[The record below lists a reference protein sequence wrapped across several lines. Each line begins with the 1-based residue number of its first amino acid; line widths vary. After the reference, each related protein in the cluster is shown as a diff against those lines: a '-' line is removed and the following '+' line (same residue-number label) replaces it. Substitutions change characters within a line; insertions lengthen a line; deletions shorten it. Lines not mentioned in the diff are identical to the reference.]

1 MLVNL
6 YQKDLL
12 KQIRKHSMATPG
24 YAALYRVP
32 GAQQS
37 GSQDK
42 PVDNVVG
49 EDKAPTMGL
58 YSPGTPMEV
67 QSPGQPQR
75 LFDPSRARYA
85 AGGLT
90 GVFEEKEVSDDPGYR
105 AYEEG
110 GIVIPELQAAQ
121 DAGMPIDMINRDEDF
136 DNDAAEEMPDID
148 VVSDEIEQAMKVDVD
163 TSMLSMDDETIL
175 EQALEDYPQLMDII
189 PKMLM
194 AAQPNMVGG
203 VEEFTGEGEVEGPG
217 TGTSDSVPA
226 MLSDGEFV
234 ITAKAVKQIGV
245 DKLRKM
251 MKKAE
256 DDYDKDMNIQEEQ
269 QMEDAPSD
277 VMSAAYGGLLNNP
290 YK

>member
-1 MLVNL
+1 
-6 YQKDLL
+6 
-12 KQIRKHSMATPG
+12 MATPG

-42 PVDNVVG
+42 PIDNVVG

-90 GVFEEKEVSDDPGYR
+90 GAFEEKEVSDDPGYR

>member
-1 MLVNL
+1 
-6 YQKDLL
+6 
-12 KQIRKHSMATPG
+12 MATPG

-42 PVDNVVG
+42 LVDNVVG

-58 YSPGTPMEV
+58 YSAATPREV
-67 QSPGQPQR
+67 QGPGQPQR

-85 AGGLT
+85 AGGLSSALD
-90 GVFEEKEVSDDPGYR
+90 EKIVDDPGYR
-105 AYEEG
+105 AYEDG
-110 GIVIPELQAAQ
+110 GIVIPELQGAQ
-121 DAGMPIDMINRDEDF
+121 DAGMPVDLLEQENEEPSQQDMVMP
-136 DNDAAEEMPDID
+136 DNMMMMNEEMDMPEID
-148 VVSDEIEQAMKVDVD
+148 VDVD
-163 TSMLSMDDETIL
+163 TSMLSSDEENIL
-175 EQALEDYPQLMDII
+175 ENAMQQFPELLNII
-189 PKMLM
+189 PKMLV
-194 AAQPNMVGG
+194 ATEGTQ
-203 VEEFTGEGEVEGPG
+203 EFTGEGEVEGPG

-256 DDYDKDMNIQEEQ
+256 DDYDNDMNVQEEQ

-277 VMSAAYGGLLNNP
+277 IMSAAYGGLLNNP

>member
-42 PVDNVVG
+42 PIDNVVG

-90 GVFEEKEVSDDPGYR
+90 GAFAEKEVSDDPGYR

-110 GIVIPELQAAQ
+110 GIVIPELQTAQ
-121 DAGMPIDMINRDEDF
+121 DAGMPVDMLAQDEEPGQQDMVMP
-136 DNDAAEEMPDID
+136 DNMMMMNEEMDMPEVD
-148 VVSDEIEQAMKVDVD
+148 VDVD
-163 TSMLSMDDETIL
+163 TSMLSSDEEMIL
-175 EQALEDYPQLMDII
+175 ENAMQQFPELLNII
-189 PKMLM
+189 PKMLV
-194 AAQPNMVGG
+194 ATGG
-203 VEEFTGEGEVEGPG
+203 TKEFTGEGEVEGPG

-269 QMEDAPSD
+269 QMESAPSD

>member
-42 PVDNVVG
+42 PIDNVVG

-136 DNDAAEEMPDID
+136 DNDVAEEMPDID

-217 TGTSDSVPA
+217 TGTSDSIPA

-234 ITAKAVKQIGV
+234 FTAKSVKQIGV

>member
-1 MLVNL
+1 
-6 YQKDLL
+6 
-12 KQIRKHSMATPG
+12 MATPG

-90 GVFEEKEVSDDPGYR
+90 GAFEEKEVSDDPGYR

-290 YK
+290 YKQALQIELP

>member
-1 MLVNL
+1 
-6 YQKDLL
+6 
-12 KQIRKHSMATPG
+12 MATPG
-24 YAALYRVP
+24 YTALYRVP

-85 AGGLT
+85 AGGLSSALD
-90 GVFEEKEVSDDPGYR
+90 EKIVDDPGYR
-105 AYEEG
+105 AYEDG
-110 GIVIPELQAAQ
+110 GIVIPELQGAQ
-121 DAGMPIDMINRDEDF
+121 DAGMPVDLLAQDEAEKQE
-136 DNDAAEEMPDID
+136 DNMEEMAAEEMPDMEMENEDIMD
-148 VVSDEIEQAMKVDVD
+148 DMEVNVD
-163 TSMLSMDDETIL
+163 TSMLTAEDE
-175 EQALEDYPQLMDII
+175 EVLEDAIESFPELMNII
-189 PKMLM
+189 PKMLV
-194 AAQPNMVGG
+194 ATQPNMVGG
-203 VEEFTGEGEVEGPG
+203 TEEFTGEGEVEGPG

-256 DDYDKDMNIQEEQ
+256 DDYDKDMNVQEEQ
-269 QMEDAPSD
+269 QMEDASSD
-277 VMSAAYGGLLNNP
+277 IMSAAYGGLLNNP

>member
-1 MLVNL
+1 
-6 YQKDLL
+6 
-12 KQIRKHSMATPG
+12 MATPG

-42 PVDNVVG
+42 PIDNVVG

-85 AGGLT
+85 AGGIT
-90 GVFEEKEVSDDPGYR
+90 GLFEEKEVSDDPGYR

-110 GIVIPELQAAQ
+110 GIVIPELQSAQ
-121 DAGMPIDMINRDEDF
+121 DAGMPVDMLAQDEEPGQQDMVMP
-136 DNDAAEEMPDID
+136 DNMMMMNEEMDMPEVD
-148 VVSDEIEQAMKVDVD
+148 VDVD
-163 TSMLSMDDETIL
+163 TSMLSSDEEMIL
-175 EQALEDYPQLMDII
+175 ENAMQQFPELLNII
-189 PKMLM
+189 PKMLV
-194 AAQPNMVGG
+194 ATGG
-203 VEEFTGEGEVEGPG
+203 TKEFTGEGEVEGPG

-277 VMSAAYGGLLNNP
+277 VMSAAYGGLMKNP

>member
-1 MLVNL
+1 
-6 YQKDLL
+6 
-12 KQIRKHSMATPG
+12 MATPG

-42 PVDNVVG
+42 PIDNVTG

-90 GVFEEKEVSDDPGYR
+90 GAFAEKEVSDDPGYR

-110 GIVIPELQAAQ
+110 GIVIPELQTAQETGMPVDMLAQ
-121 DAGMPIDMINRDEDF
+121 DESDMRKNEMEEMSD
-136 DNDAAEEMPDID
+136 EEMPDMEVESEDILD
-148 VVSDEIEQAMKVDVD
+148 DMEVNVD
-163 TSMLSMDDETIL
+163 TSMLTAKDE
-175 EQALEDYPQLMDII
+175 EVLEDAIESFPELMEII
-189 PKMLM
+189 PKMLV
-194 AAQPNMVGG
+194 ATGSVK
-203 VEEFTGEGEVEGPG
+203 EFTGEGEVEGPG

-256 DDYDKDMNIQEEQ
+256 DDYDKDMNVQEEQ
-269 QMEDAPSD
+269 QMEDAPKD
-277 VMSAAYGGLLNNP
+277 IMSAAYGGLMKNP

>member
-1 MLVNL
+1 
-6 YQKDLL
+6 
-12 KQIRKHSMATPG
+12 MATPG
-24 YAALYRVP
+24 YTALYRVP

-58 YSPGTPMEV
+58 YSPGTPREV

-85 AGGLT
+85 AGGLSSALD
-90 GVFEEKEVSDDPGYR
+90 EKIVDDPGYR
-105 AYEEG
+105 AYEDG
-110 GIVIPELQAAQ
+110 GIVIPELQGAQ
-121 DAGMPIDMINRDEDF
+121 DAGMPVDLLAQDEAEEQE
-136 DNDAAEEMPDID
+136 DNMEKMSAEEMPDMEMENEDIMD
-148 VVSDEIEQAMKVDVD
+148 DMEVNVD
-163 TSMLSMDDETIL
+163 TSMLTAEDE
-175 EQALEDYPQLMDII
+175 EVLEDAIESFPELMNII
-189 PKMLM
+189 PKMLV
-194 AAQPNMVGG
+194 ATQPNMVGG
-203 VEEFTGEGEVEGPG
+203 TEEFTGEGEVEGPG

-256 DDYDKDMNIQEEQ
+256 DDYDKDMNVQEEQ
-269 QMEDAPSD
+269 QMEDAPKD
-277 VMSAAYGGLLNNP
+277 VMSAAYGGLMKNP

>member
-1 MLVNL
+1 
-6 YQKDLL
+6 
-12 KQIRKHSMATPG
+12 MATPG

-42 PVDNVVG
+42 PVENVVG
-49 EDKAPTMGL
+49 EEKAPTMDL
-58 YSPGTPMEV
+58 YSAATPREV
-67 QSPGQPQR
+67 QGPGQPQR

-85 AGGLT
+85 AGGLSSALD
-90 GVFEEKEVSDDPGYR
+90 EKIVDDPGYR
-105 AYEEG
+105 AYEDG
-110 GIVIPELQAAQ
+110 GIVIPELQGAQ
-121 DAGMPIDMINRDEDF
+121 DAGMPVDLLAQDEAEKQE
-136 DNDAAEEMPDID
+136 DNMEEMAAEEMPDMEMENEDIMD
-148 VVSDEIEQAMKVDVD
+148 DMEVNVD
-163 TSMLSMDDETIL
+163 TSMLTAEDE
-175 EQALEDYPQLMDII
+175 EVLEDAIESFPELMNII
-189 PKMLM
+189 PKMLV
-194 AAQPNMVGG
+194 ATQPNMVGG
-203 VEEFTGEGEVEGPG
+203 TEEFTGEGEVEGPG

-256 DDYDKDMNIQEEQ
+256 DDYDKDMNVQEEQ
-269 QMEDAPSD
+269 QMEDASSD
-277 VMSAAYGGLLNNP
+277 IMSAAYGGLLNNP

>member
-37 GSQDK
+37 GSRDK

-90 GVFEEKEVSDDPGYR
+90 GAFEEKEVSDDPGYR

>member
-1 MLVNL
+1 
-6 YQKDLL
+6 
-12 KQIRKHSMATPG
+12 MATPG

-49 EDKAPTMGL
+49 EEKAPTMGL
-58 YSPGTPMEV
+58 YSAATPMEV

-90 GVFEEKEVSDDPGYR
+90 GAFAEKEISDDPGYR

-121 DAGMPIDMINRDEDF
+121 DAGMPVDLLSQEDEEPNQQDMVMP
-136 DNDAAEEMPDID
+136 DNMMMMNEEMDMPEVD
-148 VVSDEIEQAMKVDVD
+148 VDVD
-163 TSMLSMDDETIL
+163 TSMLSSDEEMIL
-175 EQALEDYPQLMDII
+175 ENAMQQFPELLNII
-189 PKMLM
+189 PKMLL
-194 AAQPNMVGG
+194 ATEQPNMVGG

-256 DDYDKDMNIQEEQ
+256 DDYDKDMNVQEEQ
-269 QMEDAPSD
+269 QMEPGSREDI
-277 VMSAAYGGLLNNP
+277 MSAAYGGLLNNP

>member
-1 MLVNL
+1 
-6 YQKDLL
+6 
-12 KQIRKHSMATPG
+12 MATPG

-42 PVDNVVG
+42 LVDNVVG
-49 EDKAPTMGL
+49 EEKAPTMGL
-58 YSPGTPMEV
+58 YSAATPMEV

-75 LFDPSRARYA
+75 LFDSSRARYA

-90 GVFEEKEVSDDPGYR
+90 GAFAEKEIADDPGYR
-105 AYEEG
+105 AYEDG
-110 GIVIPELQAAQ
+110 GIVIPELQMAQ
-121 DAGMPIDMINRDEDF
+121 EAGMPIDMLAQDEEVEENF
-136 DNDAAEEMPDID
+136 DNDMAEEMPDID
-148 VVSDEIEQAMKVDVD
+148 VVSDEIEQAMDVKID
-163 TSMLSMDDETIL
+163 SSMLSSNDETIL
-175 EQALEDYPQLMDII
+175 EKAIEDYPELMDII
-189 PKMLM
+189 PKILV
-194 AAQPNMVGG
+194 ATQQPSMVDG

-217 TGTSDSVPA
+217 TGTSDSIPA

-256 DDYDKDMNIQEEQ
+256 DDYDKDMNVQEEQ

-277 VMSAAYGGLLNNP
+277 IMSAAYGGLLNNP

>member
-1 MLVNL
+1 
-6 YQKDLL
+6 
-12 KQIRKHSMATPG
+12 MATPG

-42 PVDNVVG
+42 PVENVVG
-49 EDKAPTMGL
+49 EEKAPTMGL

-85 AGGLT
+85 AGGLSSAL
-90 GVFEEKEVSDDPGYR
+90 EEKILDDPGYR
-105 AYEEG
+105 AYEDG
-110 GIVIPELQAAQ
+110 GIVIPELQGAQ
-121 DAGMPIDMINRDEDF
+121 DAGMPVDLLAQDEAEEQE
-136 DNDAAEEMPDID
+136 DNMEEMAAEEMPDM
-148 VVSDEIEQAMKVDVD
+148 EMKNEDIMDDMEVNVD
-163 TSMLSMDDETIL
+163 TSMLTAEDE
-175 EQALEDYPQLMDII
+175 EVLEDAIESFPELMNII
-189 PKMLM
+189 PKMLV
-194 AAQPNMVGG
+194 ATQPNMVGG
-203 VEEFTGEGEVEGPG
+203 TEEFTGEGEVEGPG

-256 DDYDKDMNIQEEQ
+256 DDYDKDMNVQEEQ

-277 VMSAAYGGLLNNP
+277 IMSAAYGGLLNNP

>member
-1 MLVNL
+1 
-6 YQKDLL
+6 
-12 KQIRKHSMATPG
+12 MATPG

-42 PVDNVVG
+42 LVDNVVG

-58 YSPGTPMEV
+58 YSPGTPREV

-85 AGGLT
+85 VGGLSSALD
-90 GVFEEKEVSDDPGYR
+90 EKIVDDPGYR
-105 AYEEG
+105 AYEDG
-110 GIVIPELQAAQ
+110 GIVIPELQGAQ
-121 DAGMPIDMINRDEDF
+121 DAGMPVDLLAQDEVEEQE
-136 DNDAAEEMPDID
+136 DNMEEMAAEEMPDMEMENEDIMD
-148 VVSDEIEQAMKVDVD
+148 DMEVNVD
-163 TSMLSMDDETIL
+163 TSMLTAEDE
-175 EQALEDYPQLMDII
+175 EVLEDAIESFPELMNII
-189 PKMLM
+189 PKMLV
-194 AAQPNMVGG
+194 ATQPNMVGG
-203 VEEFTGEGEVEGPG
+203 TEEFTGEGEVEGPG

-256 DDYDKDMNIQEEQ
+256 DDYDKDMNVQEEQ
-269 QMEDAPSD
+269 QMEDAPKD
-277 VMSAAYGGLLNNP
+277 VMSAAYGGLMKNP

>member
-1 MLVNL
+1 
-6 YQKDLL
+6 
-12 KQIRKHSMATPG
+12 MATPG

-42 PVDNVVG
+42 LVDNVVG

-58 YSPGTPMEV
+58 YSPGTPREV
-67 QSPGQPQR
+67 QGPGQPQR

-85 AGGLT
+85 AGGLSSAL
-90 GVFEEKEVSDDPGYR
+90 EEKILDDPGYR
-105 AYEEG
+105 AYEDG
-110 GIVIPELQAAQ
+110 GIVIPELQGAQ
-121 DAGMPIDMINRDEDF
+121 DAGMPVDLLAQDEVKEQE
-136 DNDAAEEMPDID
+136 DNMEEMAAEEMPDMEMENEDIMD
-148 VVSDEIEQAMKVDVD
+148 DMEVNVD
-163 TSMLSMDDETIL
+163 TSMLTAEDE
-175 EQALEDYPQLMDII
+175 EVLEDAIESFPELMNII
-189 PKMLM
+189 PKMLV
-194 AAQPNMVGG
+194 ATQPNMVSGT
-203 VEEFTGEGEVEGPG
+203 EEFTGEGEVEGPG

-256 DDYDKDMNIQEEQ
+256 DDYDKDMNVQEEQ
-269 QMEDAPSD
+269 QMEDAPKD
-277 VMSAAYGGLLNNP
+277 VMSAAYGGLMKNP

>member
-1 MLVNL
+1 
-6 YQKDLL
+6 
-12 KQIRKHSMATPG
+12 MATPG
-24 YAALYRVP
+24 YASLYRVP

-42 PVDNVVG
+42 LVDNVVG

-58 YSPGTPMEV
+58 YSPGTPREV

-85 AGGLT
+85 VGGLSSAL
-90 GVFEEKEVSDDPGYR
+90 EEKIVDDPGYR
-105 AYEEG
+105 AYEDG
-110 GIVIPELQAAQ
+110 GIVIPELQGAQ
-121 DAGMPIDMINRDEDF
+121 DAGMPVDLLAQEDEEPGQQDMVMP
-136 DNDAAEEMPDID
+136 DNMMMMNEEMDMPEID
-148 VVSDEIEQAMKVDVD
+148 VDVD
-163 TSMLSMDDETIL
+163 TSMLSSDEENIL
-175 EQALEDYPQLMDII
+175 ENAMQQFPELLNII
-189 PKMLM
+189 PKMLV
-194 AAQPNMVGG
+194 ATGG
-203 VEEFTGEGEVEGPG
+203 TQEFTGEGEVEGPG

-251 MKKAE
+251 MRKAE
-256 DDYDKDMNIQEEQ
+256 DDYDKDMNVQEEQ

-277 VMSAAYGGLLNNP
+277 IMSAAYGGLLNNP

>member
-1 MLVNL
+1 
-6 YQKDLL
+6 
-12 KQIRKHSMATPG
+12 MATPG

-42 PVDNVVG
+42 PIDNVVG

-58 YSPGTPMEV
+58 YSPGTPREV
-67 QSPGQPQR
+67 QGPGQPQR

-90 GVFEEKEVSDDPGYR
+90 GAFEEKEVSDDPGYR
-105 AYEEG
+105 AYEDG
-110 GIVIPELQAAQ
+110 GIVIPELQQAQ
-121 DAGMPIDMINRDEDF
+121 ETGMPVDMINRDEDF

-194 AAQPNMVGG
+194 ATKPNMVGG

-256 DDYDKDMNIQEEQ
+256 DDYDRDMNVQEEQ
-269 QMEDAPSD
+269 QMQPGSREDI
-277 VMSAAYGGLLNNP
+277 MSAAYGGLLTNP

>member
-1 MLVNL
+1 
-6 YQKDLL
+6 
-12 KQIRKHSMATPG
+12 MATPG

-37 GSQDK
+37 ASQDK
-42 PVDNVVG
+42 PVENVVG

-75 LFDPSRARYA
+75 LFDPLRARYA
-85 AGGLT
+85 AGGLSSAL
-90 GVFEEKEVSDDPGYR
+90 EEKILDDPGYR
-105 AYEEG
+105 AYEDG
-110 GIVIPELQAAQ
+110 GIVIPELQGAQ
-121 DAGMPIDMINRDEDF
+121 DAGMPVDLLAQEDEEPSQQDMVMP
-136 DNDAAEEMPDID
+136 DNMMMMNEEMDMPEID
-148 VVSDEIEQAMKVDVD
+148 VDVD
-163 TSMLSMDDETIL
+163 TSMLSSDEENIL
-175 EQALEDYPQLMDII
+175 ENAMQQFPELLNII
-189 PKMLM
+189 PKMLV
-194 AAQPNMVGG
+194 ATEGTQ
-203 VEEFTGEGEVEGPG
+203 EFTGEGEVEGPG

-251 MKKAE
+251 MRKAE
-256 DDYDKDMNIQEEQ
+256 DDYDKDMNVQEEQ

-277 VMSAAYGGLLNNP
+277 IMSAAYGGLLNNP

>member
-37 GSQDK
+37 GSRDK

>member
-1 MLVNL
+1 
-6 YQKDLL
+6 
-12 KQIRKHSMATPG
+12 MATPG

-42 PVDNVVG
+42 PIVNVTG

-90 GVFEEKEVSDDPGYR
+90 GAFAEKEVSDDPGYR

-269 QMEDAPSD
+269 QMESAPSD
-277 VMSAAYGGLLNNP
+277 VMSAAYGGLMKNP

>member
-1 MLVNL
+1 
-6 YQKDLL
+6 
-12 KQIRKHSMATPG
+12 MATPG

-42 PVDNVVG
+42 PIDNVVG

-90 GVFEEKEVSDDPGYR
+90 GAFAEKEVSDDPGYR

-110 GIVIPELQAAQ
+110 GIVIPELQTAQ
-121 DAGMPIDMINRDEDF
+121 DAGMPVDMLAQDEEPRQQDMVMP
-136 DNDAAEEMPDID
+136 DNMMMMNEEMDMPEVD
-148 VVSDEIEQAMKVDVD
+148 VDVD
-163 TSMLSMDDETIL
+163 TSMLSSDEEMIL
-175 EQALEDYPQLMDII
+175 ENAMQQFPELLNII
-189 PKMLM
+189 PKMLV
-194 AAQPNMVGG
+194 ATGG
-203 VEEFTGEGEVEGPG
+203 TKEFTGEGEVEGPG

-256 DDYDKDMNIQEEQ
+256 DDYDKDMNIQEEGINLASACELDSGRYIIHISIRIICQRQNFQ
-269 QMEDAPSD
+269 Q
-277 VMSAAYGGLLNNP
+277 
-290 YK
+290 

>member
-1 MLVNL
+1 
-6 YQKDLL
+6 
-12 KQIRKHSMATPG
+12 MATPG

-42 PVDNVVG
+42 LVDNVVG

-58 YSPGTPMEV
+58 YSAATPREV
-67 QSPGQPQR
+67 QGPGQPQR

-85 AGGLT
+85 AGGLSSALD
-90 GVFEEKEVSDDPGYR
+90 EKIVDDPGYR
-105 AYEEG
+105 AYEDG
-110 GIVIPELQAAQ
+110 GIVIPELQSAQ
-121 DAGMPIDMINRDEDF
+121 DAGMPVDLLEQENEEPSQQDMVMP
-136 DNDAAEEMPDID
+136 DNMMMMNEEMDMPEID
-148 VVSDEIEQAMKVDVD
+148 VDVD
-163 TSMLSMDDETIL
+163 TSMLSSDEENIL
-175 EQALEDYPQLMDII
+175 ENAMQQFPELLNII
-189 PKMLM
+189 PKMLV
-194 AAQPNMVGG
+194 ATEGTQ
-203 VEEFTGEGEVEGPG
+203 EFTGEGEVEGPG

-256 DDYDKDMNIQEEQ
+256 DDYDNDMNVQEEQ

-277 VMSAAYGGLLNNP
+277 IMSAAYGGLLNNP

>member
-42 PVDNVVG
+42 PIDNVVG

-58 YSPGTPMEV
+58 YSSGTPMEV

-90 GVFEEKEVSDDPGYR
+90 GAFEEKEVSDDPGYR

-110 GIVIPELQAAQ
+110 GIVIPELQAAK

>member
-37 GSQDK
+37 GSRDK
-42 PVDNVVG
+42 PIDNVVG

-269 QMEDAPSD
+269 QMESAPSD
-277 VMSAAYGGLLNNP
+277 VMSAAYGGLMKNP